1 MSVAF
6 SRADAALLCFDD
18 EQVMA
23 LRAAQAMGLPLSVLE
38 RHRFPDGELRLRL
51 PDPLPPRVVI
61 WRGLQQPNEKLVE
74 LLLAA
79 RTARTLGARHLT
91 LVTPYLAYMRQ
102 DMAFHPGEAVSQ
114 RVIGGL
120 LAQWFDGVV
129 TVDPH
134 LHRIERLNQ
143 AIPGIPALALSAA
156 PALVAAL
163 AEELDPATVLVG
175 PDSESRPWVE
185 SIAAPLGLH
194 VLVGEKVRHGDRA
207 VTLELPGISAVR
219 DRPALLVDDV
229 ISSGTTLIACA
240 DLLRAA
246 GASGIEAVATH
257 ALASPADMARMAAAG
272 ISCIRAT
279 DATIHPAAT
288 IPLAR
293 VLADAIRAAG
303 WLETP

>member
-1 MSVAF
+1 MSAAIFAF
-6 SRADAALLCFDD
+6 PEML
-18 EQVMA
+18 
-23 LRAAQAMGLPLSVLE
+23 AQAEALGRRCAVPVHPVGV
-38 RHRFPDGELRLRL
+38 RQFPDGESLITAPAHGAHTALLLRSLD
-51 PDPLPPRVVI
+51 DP
-61 WRGLQQPNEKLVE
+61 NAKLVE
-74 LLLAA
+74 LLLASA
-79 RTARTLGARHLT
+79 ALRDGGVRRVILIA
-91 LVTPYLAYMRQ
+91 PYLAYMRQ

-246 GASGIEAVATH
+246 GASGIAAVATH

-272 ISCIRAT
+272 ISRIRAT
-279 DATIHPAAT
+279 DATTHPAAT
-288 IPLAR
+288 IQLAR